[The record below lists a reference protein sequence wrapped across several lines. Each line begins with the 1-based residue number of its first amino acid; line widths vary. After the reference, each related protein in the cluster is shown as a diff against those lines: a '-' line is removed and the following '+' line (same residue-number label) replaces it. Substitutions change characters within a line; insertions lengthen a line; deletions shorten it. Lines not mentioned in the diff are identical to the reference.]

1 MHASHML
8 PPPPPPPGSTDA
20 EVTSFQSSNSSN
32 LYPGQQ
38 QQQQHIVPP
47 PPDLKAV
54 VDKLADYVSRNGE
67 EFEEQVKRKNDPRF
81 DFLKIDNLYF
91 PYYMYKK
98 QHFIREIAM
107 QKAKEEK
114 GWSLVDLLSSFLL
127 STLKYQFSSFVLNFN
142 DCFI

>member
-1 MHASHML
+1 MTMMHASHML
-8 PPPPPPPGSTDA
+8 PPPPPPPGCTDA
-20 EVTSFQSSNSSN
+20 ETAPFHSSNSTN
-32 LYPGQQ
+32 LYRGQ

-67 EFEEQVKRKNDPRF
+67 EFEEQVKKKNDPRF

-98 QHFIREIAM
+98 QHFIREIAI

-114 GWSLVDLLSSFLL
+114 GQSLVYFL
-127 STLKYQFSSFVLNFN
+127 
-142 DCFI
+142 